1 MTNNTKRDMIMAG
14 KLKIAAVG
22 CGGVGLLHQRGYLQ
36 HQGAELVAVCDIDKD
51 KAQARAEELGIGK
64 WYPSIK
70 EMLENE
76 ECDLVDVV
84 TADHLHF
91 EPVMECLDAGKHV
104 ISEKPLSLKIDEAEQ
119 MVAKADEM
127 GVYLAIDYNR
137 RFAPGYVQARKW
149 FDAGD
154 IDEIYY
160 LDMKLSQGGP
170 ASTWKGEYYLL
181 YELQTHALD
190 ILRWFGGEIIAVCAQ
205 MAKPRKHEARD
216 GEDACYTS
224 MAISLRYDSE
234 KVATLLASWDS
245 DFIHPIERLEICGA
259 SGEIVVDNVLSKA
272 TLMKRE
278 NQVVEEYRPSIFRM
292 EQLAFD
298 GTFALRMAALVDD
311 LLNDQLPEP
320 TGRDGLQAMRI
331 TEAIV
336 ESWKEK
342 REVNVKID

>member
-1 MTNNTKRDMIMAG
+1 MENFVMAG
-14 KLKIAAVG
+14 KLKVAAVG
-22 CGGVGLLHQRGYLQ
+22 CGGIGLLHQRGYLQ
-36 HQGAELVAVCDIDKD
+36 HQGAELVAVCDIDAN
-51 KAQARAEELGIGK
+51 KAKNRAEALSIPN

-91 EPVMECLDAGKHV
+91 EPVMQCLDAGKHV
-104 ISEKPLSLKIDEAEQ
+104 ISEKPLSLYIDEAEQ
-119 MVAKADEM
+119 MVAKADEK
-127 GVYLAIDYNR
+127 GVHLAIDYNR

-149 FDAGD
+149 FDAGA
-154 IDEIYY
+154 IGQTYY

-190 ILRWFGGEIIAVCAQ
+190 LLRWFGGEIVAVCAQ
-205 MAKPRKHEARD
+205 MSKPRAHEARN

-224 MAISLRYDSE
+224 MAISFKYE
-234 KVATLLASWDS
+234 TEVVATLMASWDS
-245 DFIHPIERLEICGA
+245 DFLHPIERLEICGSA
-259 SGEIVVDNVLSKA
+259 GEIVVDNVLSKA
-272 TLMKRE
+272 TLMKRD

-311 LLNDQLPEP
+311 LLNNRLPEP
-320 TGRDGLQAMRI
+320 TGKDGLMALRI

-342 REVNVKID
+342 REVAVQID

>member
-1 MTNNTKRDMIMAG
+1 MAG
-14 KLKIAAVG
+14 KLKVAAVG
-22 CGGVGLLHQRGYLQ
+22 CGGIGLLHQRGYLQ
-36 HQGAELVAVCDIDKD
+36 HQGAELVAVCDID
-51 KAQARAEELGIGK
+51 AARAQNRAKELGIAN

-70 EMLENE
+70 EMLANE

-104 ISEKPLSLKIDEAEQ
+104 ITEKPLSLDIDEAEQ
-119 MVAKADEM
+119 MVAKAKEK
-127 GVYLAIDYNR
+127 GVHLAIDYNR
-137 RFAPGYVQARKW
+137 RFAPGYVHARRW

-154 IDEIYY
+154 IGQIYY

-170 ASTWKGEYYLL
+170 ASTWKGEFYLL

-190 ILRWFGGEIIAVCAQ
+190 LLRWFGGEIVAVCAE
-205 MAKPRKHEARD
+205 MAKPRKNEARE

-224 MAISLRYDSE
+224 MAISLRFE
-234 KVATLLASWDS
+234 TEVVATLLASWDS
-245 DFIHPIERLEICGA
+245 DFIHPIERMDICGSA
-259 SGEIVVDNVLSKA
+259 GEIVVDNVLSRA
-272 TLMKRE
+272 TLMKRD

-311 LLNDQLPEP
+311 LLNDRLPAP

-342 REVNVKID
+342 REVGVKID

>member
-1 MTNNTKRDMIMAG
+1 MAG
-14 KLKIAAVG
+14 KLKVAAVG
-22 CGGVGLLHQRGYLQ
+22 CGGIGLLHQRGYLQ
-36 HQGAELVAVCDIDKD
+36 HQGAELVAVCDIDVN
-51 KAQARAEELGIGK
+51 KAKNRAESLGIPN

-70 EMLENE
+70 EMLESE

-91 EPVMECLDAGKHV
+91 EPVMECLEAGKHV
-104 ISEKPLSLKIDEAEQ
+104 ISEKPLSLYIDEAEQ
-119 MVAKADEM
+119 MVEKAEEK
-127 GVYLAIDYNR
+127 GVHLAIDYNR

-149 FDAGD
+149 FDAGA
-154 IDEIYY
+154 IGQTYY

-170 ASTWKGEYYLL
+170 SSTWKGEYYLL

-190 ILRWFGGEIIAVCAQ
+190 LLRWFGGEIVAVCTQ
-205 MAKPRKHEARD
+205 MAKPREHEARD
-216 GEDACYTS
+216 GEDACFTS
-224 MAISLRYDSE
+224 MAISFKYE
-234 KVATLLASWDS
+234 TEIVATLMASWDS
-245 DFIHPIERLEICGA
+245 DFIHPIERLEICGSA
-259 SGEIVVDNVLSKA
+259 GEITVDNVLSKA
-272 TLMKRE
+272 TLMKRD

-311 LLNDQLPEP
+311 LLNDRIPEP
-320 TGRDGLQAMRI
+320 TGRDGLQALRI

-342 REVNVKID
+342 REATVKIN

>member
-1 MTNNTKRDMIMAG
+1 MTEGR
-14 KLKIAAVG
+14 LKIAAVG
-22 CGGVGLLHQRGYLQ
+22 CGGIGYLHQQGYLQ
-36 HQGAELVAVCDIDKD
+36 HPGAELVAVCDIDAA
-51 KAQARAEELGIGK
+51 KAKARAQELGIPN

-70 EMLENE
+70 EMLAQE

-104 ISEKPLSLKIDEAEQ
+104 ISEKPLALNIEEAEE
-119 MVAKADEM
+119 MVAKAEEM
-127 GVYLAIDYNR
+127 DVHLAIDYNR

-149 FDAGD
+149 FEAGE
-154 IDEIYY
+154 IGQIYY

-181 YELQTHALD
+181 YELETHAID
-190 ILRWFGGEIIAVCAQ
+190 ILRWFGGEIVAVSSQ
-205 MAKPRKHEARD
+205 MAKPRKQLAHE

-224 MAISLRYDSE
+224 MAISLRYE
-234 KVATLLASWDS
+234 TEAVATLLASWDS

-259 SGEIVVDNVLSKA
+259 DGDIVVNNVLTSA
-272 TLMKRE
+272 TLMKRD
-278 NQVVEEYRPSIFRM
+278 NQVVEEYRPSIFRD
-292 EQLAFD
+292 EQLAFN

-311 LLNDQLPEP
+311 LLANRAPIP
-320 TGRDGLQAMRI
+320 SGRDGLQTLRI

-336 ESWKEK
+336 QSWKEK
-342 REVNVKID
+342 REIAVPLD